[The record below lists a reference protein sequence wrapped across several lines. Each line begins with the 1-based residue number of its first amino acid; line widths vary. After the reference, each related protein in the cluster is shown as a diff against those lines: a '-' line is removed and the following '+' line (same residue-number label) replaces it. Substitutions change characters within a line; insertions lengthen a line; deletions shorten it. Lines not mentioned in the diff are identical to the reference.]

1 MENEEI
7 KTVSIED
14 FKTNEHIID
23 YIDDDFAI
31 VNSLEGAPTGND
43 TVRLGCFLLAI
54 CVEGCIQLDINLSIG
69 RWRPVTWPSQ
79 HHHQPYYVKSQE

>member
-14 FKTNEHIID
+14 FKTNENIID

-31 VNSLEGAPTGND
+31 VNSLEGAPHAYARRYGYLCGRLHSTGYK
-43 TVRLGCFLLAI
+43 
-54 CVEGCIQLDINLSIG
+54 
-69 RWRPVTWPSQ
+69 P
-79 HHHQPYYVKSQE
+79 

>member
-23 YIDDDFAI
+23 YMNDDFAI
-31 VNSLEGAPTGND
+31 VNSLEGA
-43 TVRLGCFLLAI
+43 
-54 CVEGCIQLDINLSIG
+54 Q
-69 RWRPVTWPSQ
+69 PVMIR
-79 HHHQPYYVKSQE
+79 YD